1 MVISHGFQVRELQNI
16 KCKLQCSR
24 KLTISLYLVHF
35 DIFQGAFQA
44 WIKPDGNAAEAGDGK
59 WRGIPMPGGHFGP
72 VKDLSWSPS
81 GDYLLTASCD
91 QV

>member
-1 MVISHGFQVRELQNI
+1 MLHV
-16 KCKLQCSR
+16 
-24 KLTISLYLVHF
+24 YLKRRSE
-35 DIFQGAFQA
+35 DAKALANLLSCLSYFQGAFQA

-72 VKDLSWSPS
+72 VKDLSWAPS

-91 QV
+91 QVKFSLFC